1 MKKFFNATTL
11 MAIGM
16 IFVAAL
22 SRLIPGQLPNF
33 NPIMAL
39 AIFGGASIADK
50 RLALIV
56 PLAAM
61 FFSDIFLGFHAT
73 ILAVYLSIALSVL
86 IGNAIRNR
94 VNAFSVVGA
103 SLAGSVIF
111 YIITNF
117 AYWLAFCDTT
127 FASLMAAYVAA
138 IPFFRNA
145 ILGDIVF
152 SGVMFGS
159 FALAG
164 KYLPRLARV
173 SAK

>member
-1 MKKFFNATTL
+1 MKKFFNATTIT
-11 MAIGM
+11 AIGM
-16 IFVAAL
+16 ILVAAL
-22 SRLIPGQLPNF
+22 SRLIPGQIPNF

-61 FFSDIFLGFHAT
+61 FISDIFLGFHAT

-103 SLAGSVIF
+103 SLAGSVVF
-111 YIITNF
+111 FIITNF
-117 AYWLAFCDTT
+117 AFWLSFCEMSVEG
-127 FASLMAAYVAA
+127 FVAAYTAA

-145 ILGDIVF
+145 IVGDIVF

-164 KYLPRLARV
+164 KYFPKLARV